1 MKITILK
8 SYLNESIQHVA
19 KAISNRTTIPILTG
33 VKIDARSSGVTLTG
47 SDTDIS
53 IQSFIPLEDNGLEVI
68 NIERAGSVVLPSKFF
83 IEIIKK
89 LPSETIEIEVKDHF
103 QTSIRS
109 GNSDIQMV
117 GLDPEEY
124 PLLPNIDQT
133 VSISILSD
141 ILKTM
146 IRQTTFAV
154 STSEATSV
162 LTGVLWSMKE
172 DSLKLIACDR
182 HRLATRETKMQL
194 DSITQNQVVISG
206 RTLNELSKILP
217 DQNILINIITS
228 DNQVL
233 FKLGR
238 VLFYSR
244 ILDGTYP
251 DTSRLIPQT
260 FQTQLIVN
268 TKELTNAVDRAN
280 LLSREEKTNIVKLTV
295 KEDQTVEIS
304 SSSSELGKVTETIA
318 SKSLSGELLR
328 ISFNSK
334 FMLDALKVIDSE
346 DVHLGFTGP
355 MSPIIIRPEDGPSLL
370 QLILPYRTT
379 N

>member
-68 NIERAGSVVLPSKFF
+68 NIEQPGSVVLPSKFF

-141 ILKTM
+141 VLKTM

-154 STSEATSV
+154 STNEATSV
-162 LTGVLWSMKE
+162 LTGVLWSMRE

-206 RTLNELSKILP
+206 KTLNELSKILP
-217 DQNILINIITS
+217 DQNILVSIIAS

-260 FQTQLIVN
+260 FQTELVVN
-268 TKELTNAVDRAN
+268 TRELTNAMDRAN
-280 LLSREEKTNIVKLTV
+280 LLSREEKTNIVKLTI
-295 KEDQTVEIS
+295 KEDQTLEIS

>member
-33 VKIDARSSGVTLTG
+33 VKINAHSSGVTLTG

-162 LTGVLWSMKE
+162 LTGVLWSMRE

-194 DSITQNQVVISG
+194 DSITQNQVIISG

-217 DQNILINIITS
+217 DQNILISIIAS
-228 DNQVL
+228 ENQVL

-260 FQTQLIVN
+260 FQTELVVN
-268 TKELTNAVDRAN
+268 TRELTNAMDRAN

-304 SSSSELGKVTETIA
+304 SSSSELGKVTEIIA